1 MKVRKTANRDR
12 NVRSLEGDVA
22 MDFRLLTLK
31 TVPNQCGNKN
41 THFRPTK
48 TCTNQPSG
56 CSHTWMMYVVKR
68 PDGGGPEAG
77 GQKRPEDTSG
87 DIT

>member
-1 MKVRKTANRDR
+1 MEVGETANRNW

-22 MDFRLLTLK
+22 MDFRFLALNAVLD
-31 TVPNQCGNKN
+31 QSG
-41 THFRPTK
+41 
-48 TCTNQPSG
+48 NQPSG
-56 CSHTWMMYVVKR
+56 CSHPWMMYVVKR

-87 DIT
+87 NIT